1 MDGQELNNL
10 KKARAVVK
18 GQLKK
23 AERFQ
28 SQGSL
33 TVTESVA
40 EMFLKLQFIRG
51 LNDIDIRAKLL
62 QGREKRT
69 YKDIVNEASAMELA
83 KSESKT
89 KKNQTNRNLEQYQ
102 TQDDSEKG
110 SEYEHEIN
118 VLSDRQKDAI
128 FGREWLR
135 EVTIDW
141 AEIKNVKAIQPESL
155 DTILSDFEE
164 VFDGKIGEIP
174 EYLGHY
180 RLIDDATPIFVK
192 PRQIPFSLK
201 SKVENELKRLEDCN
215 IITKIDHSDWGT
227 PIVPVVKP
235 NGQVRICADYKV
247 TLNRVIKDENH
258 PIPRIEEIHSQMNG
272 GKVFCMLDISNA
284 YLHMKMDEDSAH
296 MQTLSTHKATDAS
309 PVGLGAI
316 LSQRYSDGSERPI
329 SFASRSLTKCEQLYS
344 QIDKEA
350 TGIYWGLK
358 KFFPYCYG
366 RKFTLITDHKPL
378 VSIFSPTKTL
388 PSISATRLFNYAHF
402 LSGFDYKIE
411 YRRTSDHANVDF
423 LSRFPTEHASTKGR
437 DNCDLFQLSQ
447 LDYFQISSSTISKS
461 TAHDKDLQPILHAL
475 EEGKSVEAFGYH
487 DNELTLQDGCIFKG
501 CRVLIPQSLRR
512 KVLDEL
518 HIGHLGMEKMKSLAR
533 SYCAWKNID
542 RDIEQLAKSCKQ
554 CRLKQNEPRKEQNHP
569 WIAPQGP
576 WERLHIDFA
585 GPMQGQWYFIIVD
598 AFTKWIEVIPT
609 KNTSTEFCTRELRK
623 LFATFCLPMI
633 LVSDNGSQFTSSDF
647 KQFLSENGVV
657 HKTTAP
663 YHPSSNGQ
671 AERYVQTVKKSLRA
685 MEDEGGRLDV
695 KLFRMLMQLRQTSKF
710 IWL

>member
-33 TVTESVA
+33 TVTEVSVK
-40 EMFLKLQFIRG
+40 LKAFADQWERYNSIQ
-51 LNDIDIRAKLL
+51 DQIDTLTD
-62 QGREKRT
+62 E
-69 YKDIVNEASAMELA
+69 E
-83 KSESKT
+83 
-89 KKNQTNRNLEQYQ
+89 NLH
-102 TQDDSEKG
+102 
-110 SEYEHEIN
+110 HEIECRYA
-118 VLSDRQKDAI
+118 V
-128 FGREWLR
+128 
-135 EVTIDW
+135 
-141 AEIKNVKAIQPESL
+141 
-155 DTILSDFEE
+155 
-164 VFDGKIGEIP
+164 
-174 EYLGHY
+174 H
-180 RLIDDATPIFVK
+180 
-192 PRQIPFSLK
+192 
-201 SKVENELKRLEDCN
+201 
-215 IITKIDHSDWGT
+215 
-227 PIVPVVKP
+227 
-235 NGQVRICADYKV
+235 RICTDYKV

-272 GKVFCMLDISNA
+272 GKVFCTLDISNA

-296 MQTLSTHKATDAS
+296 MQTLSTHK
-309 PVGLGAI
+309 
-316 LSQRYSDGSERPI
+316 
-329 SFASRSLTKCEQLYS
+329 
-344 QIDKEA
+344 
-350 TGIYWGLK
+350 
-358 KFFPYCYG
+358 
-366 RKFTLITDHKPL
+366 
-378 VSIFSPTKTL
+378 
-388 PSISATRLFNYAHF
+388 
-402 LSGFDYKIE
+402 
-411 YRRTSDHANVDF
+411 
-423 LSRFPTEHASTKGR
+423 
-437 DNCDLFQLSQ
+437 
-447 LDYFQISSSTISKS
+447 
-461 TAHDKDLQPILHAL
+461 AHDKDLQPILHAL

-569 WIAPQGP
+569 WLAPQGP

-623 LFATFCLPMI
+623 LFATFGLPMI
-633 LVSDNGSQFTSSDF
+633 LVSDNGSQFTSSVF
-647 KQFLSENGVV
+647 EQFLSENGVL

-695 KLFRMLMQLRQTSKF
+695 KLFRMLMQLRQTSNSSGCDAYSLMFGRKIRTHIALLHPTRKQETEHVKQATRYF
-710 IWL
+710 KEGDRVQARNYSNSKDKWSFGRILERESNLLYKVQMDDGTVWRRHVDQLLKCEITLPKHFRGEN